1 VNELALSLAR
11 CQRPV
16 NLSRTSLLKMA
27 NILISQQFIMTGAVF
42 LAAAASFAGLGWKDR
57 RPRESLD
64 PPLIPTTPLM
74 LVAGIIA
81 LLALGHLSYILQ
93 HPM

>member
-1 VNELALSLAR
+1 
-11 CQRPV
+11 
-16 NLSRTSLLKMA
+16 MA
-27 NILISQQFIMTGAVF
+27 NIIASQQFIVTGAVF

-74 LVAGIIA
+74 LLAGIVA
-81 LLALGHLSYILQ
+81 LLALGHLGYILQ
-93 HPM
+93 HPLVE